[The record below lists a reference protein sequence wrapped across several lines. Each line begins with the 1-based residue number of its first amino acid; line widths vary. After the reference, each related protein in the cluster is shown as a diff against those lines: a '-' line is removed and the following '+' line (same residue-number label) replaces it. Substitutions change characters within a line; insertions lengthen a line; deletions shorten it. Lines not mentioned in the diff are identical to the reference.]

1 MNLSGFIVVVVI
13 AIIILYFKDKKENEA
28 FQKELDRI
36 SGLDIERKKLEIM
49 KLQNEKDKFK
59 TNHIL
64 HLLLSI
70 FTVSLWIIPWF
81 FIAQSNGKKR
91 EKIDKFISAI

>member
-1 MNLSGFIVVVVI
+1 MSLTGFITVVVI
-13 AIIILYFKDKKENEA
+13 AVAILYFKDKKENEE

-36 SGLDIERKKLEIM
+36 SALDIERKKIEIM
-49 KLQNEKDKFK
+49 KLQNEKDKYK
-59 TNHIL
+59 TNHVL

-81 FIAQSNGKKR
+81 FIAQANSKKR
-91 EKIDKFISAI
+91 EKVDKFISAI